1 MEAMEQESNGDG
13 EARRAHIVDLLEEL
27 LVMIF
32 ADIDPQTLKT
42 CGHVC
47 RHWRRIVS
55 DERSWKRA
63 FVRTFGRLPYERLAA
78 SSAHSSRGSGSVR
91 RQGGVASWQ
100 SEYTTRV
107 HLTRQ
112 WAGTGGMRSNDEKRL
127 EFNARVGTVDRLI
140 VSEKNGWALAVS
152 KAARAAVKCDPSMGK
167 VYARKNELKSVVFAM
182 PRAGDDNAIGD
193 DGARVSAVA
202 TRSDRIVWGFESG
215 LCTTTHLTR
224 YGGLRTRVVAAH
236 YHTAPVLDAAGP
248 LDHLAQKTFDWR
260 NAYGVRSDAGDLVA
274 SSSASGSVHVWSDR
288 TGQSLHL
295 LQAAAGTP
303 LVRVTWV
310 EGARYVVA
318 ASTAG
323 AVFVWDLS
331 ALSIQGSGQPPEPQI
346 PSRGAVK
353 ALFRRTPWL
362 VPEPNEYSDGRM
374 APTCVF
380 PFPSAQRVHAQRV
393 VQLAGDP
400 FGDSFVLAVEGRGIW
415 RMGVD
420 GSVRASFSVELPIP
434 RATAAPLAQQQTAP
448 ITVVTW
454 KVDSGAARLLFPGGS
469 SAPSR
474 VSSAASQS
482 AATSGVQ
489 TPKGKAAERNSSN
502 NSNVLRL
509 DMSKPASP
517 TMAGAVESAFCK
529 RLLLVGDATGSL
541 WMFDGDDAGDAVQ
554 PLHTWARIHQ
564 RAVSAVDVNAA
575 VLVSAAR
582 DGQVLVLDPLSGQTL
597 RTIRCH
603 GGGRHLRRDLRRQ
616 QQRRRPRNNNDDE
629 EQQQQQQQ
637 QQAELDDAG
646 ANLLVWQQAPDNG
659 QQAHRERR
667 LDPRFWWVHLP
678 LINERTRA
686 DVYLAQML
694 ASRTSEQWAL
704 QTQARGADALD
715 LARGVA
721 AGDEVPEF
729 HAWMQ
734 MEPDLV
740 HAFPT
745 LVADIAAGYAW
756 VVVANGTRIHSCF
769 LSPQHLPRPRGQP
782 AHASPNAL
790 RQRNARSNNNI
801 AEELAELRLETRH
814 QREWR
819 IEAHENR
826 AYLEREFMQPT
837 SELGLSADE
846 QIAYALWLSQQE
858 ASASAADASSNGG
871 DDLDSDRSSS
881 SAAVG
886 DKHDVSAFMGLA
898 PEDMTEEQQIEYALF
913 LSSKSS

>member
-1 MEAMEQESNGDG
+1 MSQASNGDG
-13 EARRAHIVDLLEEL
+13 DSEARRAHIGDLPEEL

-32 ADIDPQTLKT
+32 ANIDPQALKT

-47 RHWRRIVS
+47 KYWRRIVS

-63 FVRTFGRLPYERLAA
+63 FVRTFGRLPYERLTA
-78 SSAHSSRGSGSVR
+78 SSAHSSRGSGSAQR
-91 RQGGVASWQ
+91 RQGGAVSWQ
-100 SEYTTRV
+100 SEYTSRV

-112 WAGTGGMRSNDEKRL
+112 WAGTGGMRGSDERRL

-140 VSEKNGWALAVS
+140 VSEEHGWALAVS
-152 KAARAAVKCDPSMGK
+152 KTARAAVKCDPGMGK

-182 PRAGDDNAIGD
+182 PQIGDGNAID

-215 LCTTTHLTR
+215 LCTATHLTR
-224 YGGLRTRVVAAH
+224 HGELRTRVVAAR

-248 LDHLAQKTFDWR
+248 LDTLAQKTSDWR
-260 NAYGVRSDAGDLVA
+260 NACSGRADVGELVA

-288 TGQSLHL
+288 TGQSVHL
-295 LQAAAGTP
+295 LQAVAGTP
-303 LVRVTWV
+303 LARVTWA

-331 ALSIQGSGQPPEPQI
+331 ALSTQGSSPPPEPQA
-346 PSRGAVK
+346 PSRGAVV
-353 ALFRRTPWL
+353 ALFQRTPWL
-362 VPEPNEYSDGRM
+362 VPEPNEYGDGRM
-374 APTCVF
+374 PPTCVF
-380 PFPSAQRVHAQRV
+380 PFPSAQQLNAQRV
-393 VQLAGDP
+393 VQLVGDP
-400 FGDSFVLAVEGRGIW
+400 FGDSFVLAVEGRGVW

-420 GSVRASFSVELPIP
+420 GSVRASFSTDLP
-434 RATAAPLAQQQTAP
+434 RAQQQPAP

-454 KVDSGAARLLFPGGS
+454 KVASGAARLLFPAGS
-469 SAPSR
+469 PAPSR
-474 VSSAASQS
+474 VASAASQS

-489 TPKGKAAERNSSN
+489 TPKGNNS
-502 NSNVLRL
+502 SNVLRL

-554 PLHTWARIHQ
+554 PLHAWARIHQ

-616 QQRRRPRNNNDDE
+616 HQRRRPRNGND
-629 EQQQQQQQ
+629 
-637 QQAELDDAG
+637 AELDDAG
-646 ANLLVWQQAPDNG
+646 ADLLVWQQAPDNG
-659 QQAHRERR
+659 PQAHRERR

-715 LARGVA
+715 LVRGVA
-721 AGDEVPEF
+721 AGDEVPDF

-734 MEPDLV
+734 VEPDLA
-740 HAFPT
+740 HSFPT

-769 LSPQHLPRPRGQP
+769 LRPQNASKPRGQP
-782 AHASPNAL
+782 AHASPIAP
-790 RQRNARSNNNI
+790 RQRNAISYRNI

-837 SELGLSADE
+837 TELGLSADE

-858 ASASAADASSNGG
+858 ASANASANASASTSASTSAADASSNSG
-871 DDLDSDRSSS
+871 DDQDSDGSSS
-881 SAAVG
+881 GAAAGDRHNVG
-886 DKHDVSAFMGLA
+886 AFMGLA

-913 LSSKSS
+913 LSNTSS